1 MLVMDET
8 AAAALFLALLGAAIG
23 SFVNVVAY
31 RLPRGESIVRPRSR
45 CPGCGVQIAAY
56 DNVPVLSWVVLSG
69 RCRRCHGRISP
80 QYPIVE
86 ALTGA
91 LFAAVAL
98 RTDLSAELWPGL
110 VLMALLVTVSA
121 IDIEHRIVPN
131 RLLLPA
137 AATALVLWA
146 LVDPG
151 RLPENLIAA
160 AAAGGFLLA
169 AAVAYPAGMGM
180 GDVKLA
186 AVMGL
191 FLGRAVVPA
200 IFAALVAGTVLGAI
214 IIARYG
220 AKEGRKKGIPF
231 GPWLAL
237 GSLVGLFAGDQ
248 IVDWYLDS
256 FT

>member
-191 FLGRAVVPA
+191 YLGGAVAPA
-200 IFAALVAGTVLGAI
+200 LFVAFAVGALLGVVMMILKGSA
-214 IIARYG
+214 ARKH
-220 AKEGRKKGIPF
+220 AIPF
-231 GPWLAL
+231 APFLAL
-237 GSLVGLFAGDQ
+237 GGIVGQLFGAGML
-248 IVDWYLDS
+248 DWYVTHFL
-256 FT
+256 

>member
-1 MLVMDET
+1 MRVMDQT
-8 AAAALFLALLGAAIG
+8 AVTAIFLALLGATVG

-45 CPGCGVQIAAY
+45 CPGCGVQVAAY
-56 DNVPVLSWVVLSG
+56 DNLPIVSWILLSG
-69 RCRRCHGRISP
+69 RCRHCQGRISP

-98 RTDLSAELWPGL
+98 RSGTSAQVWPGL
-110 VLMALLVTVSA
+110 VLMTLLVTVSA

-137 AATALVLWA
+137 AVAALALWA
-146 LVDPG
+146 LADPG
-151 RLPENLIAA
+151 RIPENLIAA

-191 FLGRAVVPA
+191 YLGRAVAPA
-200 IFAALVAGTVLGAI
+200 LLVAFGAGALVGVGV
-214 IIARYG
+214 IAVKG
-220 AKEGRKKGIPF
+220 SAGRKQAIPF
-231 GPWLAL
+231 APFLAL
-237 GSLVGLFAGDQ
+237 GGIVGQLFGVDIA
-248 IVDWYLDS
+248 DWYVAHFL
-256 FT
+256 